1 MSGDPFGVSVFLG
14 ISFRLAGLA
23 ALELPL
29 QEGLDKGEQ
38 ASIENSLYIPCFMA
52 GSPVLGEGEGL
63 EDIAPDLAAEG
74 DLAFFSVHFLQL
86 LLTLA
91 LLEEDDA

>member
-38 ASIENSLYIPCFMA
+38 ASIENSLGQFSELTGLDPTGGNLLYIQPTTPET
-52 GSPVLGEGEGL
+52 GNVLDKFNYTETIGM
-63 EDIAPDLAAEG
+63 
-74 DLAFFSVHFLQL
+74 HCR
-86 LLTLA
+86 
-91 LLEEDDA
+91 